1 MRTTLSGTGASFEG
15 GLLPLGSDTWA
26 WVQPDGGWGEANAG
40 LVVGAGASTVI
51 DTPWDQ
57 RLARGML
64 GAMAAATAD
73 APVELAINTHSDG
86 DHWWGNAEL
95 PADARIVTSRE
106 AREAMDEEE
115 TPKGMAR
122 LRRLAGL
129 SGRLP
134 GRAGG
139 MGRYVR
145 GMLEP
150 FDFKGVTLRPPTET
164 YDGRST
170 EVVGGRTLQ
179 LRTLGPAHTAG
190 DLVVHVP
197 DAGVVFAADLV
208 FVDVT
213 PVMWAGPVDRWIAAL
228 DAIMA
233 LDSGTIVPGHG
244 PVCGP
249 EEVRALRDYWAH
261 LAVAVA
267 AHHRMG
273 HSATEATLAILRD
286 PDFGAY
292 RDWLVPERT
301 VISVA
306 VMLRQLADAD
316 PLPPTP
322 MMRAALFDQVA
333 HVAHVLGEG

>member
-1 MRTTLSGTGASFEG
+1 MRTTLSGDAASFEG
-15 GLLPLGSDTWA
+15 GLHSLGSGTWA
-26 WVQPDGGWGEANAG
+26 WIQPDGGWGEANAG
-40 LVVGAGASTVI
+40 LVVGAGASAVI
-51 DTPWDQ
+51 DTLWDQ

-64 GAMAAATAD
+64 EAMAVPTRD
-73 APVELAINTHSDG
+73 APVRLAVNTHSDG

-95 PADARIVTSRE
+95 PADARILTSRE

-145 GMLEP
+145 GMLDP
-150 FDFKGVTLRPPTET
+150 FDFKGVTPRAPTET
-164 YDGRST
+164 FEGRST
-170 EVVGGRTLQ
+170 EVVGGRTLE
-179 LRTLGPAHTAG
+179 LRTLGPAHTPG

-208 FVDVT
+208 FVGVT
-213 PVMWAGPVDRWIAAL
+213 PVMWAGPVGRWIAAL
-228 DAIMA
+228 DEILA
-233 LDSGTIVPGHG
+233 LDAGTIVPGHG

-249 EEVRALRDYWAH
+249 DEVRVLRHYWTT
-261 LAVAVA
+261 LDQAVA
-267 AHHRMG
+267 AQHRMG

-306 VMLRQLADAD
+306 VMLRQLADED
-316 PLPPTP
+316 PLPRTP

-333 HVAHVLGEG
+333 HVAEVLGEG